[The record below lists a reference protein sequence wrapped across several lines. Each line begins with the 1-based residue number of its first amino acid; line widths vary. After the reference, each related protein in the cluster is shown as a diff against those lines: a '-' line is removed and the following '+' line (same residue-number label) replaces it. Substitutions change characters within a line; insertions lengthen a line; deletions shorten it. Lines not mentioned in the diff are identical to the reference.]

1 MYGCSRS
8 RVCDCTRRYD
18 FSVGHG
24 LVFPLKFLGVRVA
37 AVYYIRRGQK
47 KMLTLPINMR
57 ENTFVT
63 ILPFYPEVGT
73 LMSSEHK
80 VISAS
85 FFSRIIRTIVYL

>member
-18 FSVGHG
+18 FSVDHG

-47 KMLTLPINMR
+47 KNADVADKYEGKYFCNYFAVL
-57 ENTFVT
+57 
-63 ILPFYPEVGT
+63 
-73 LMSSEHK
+73 S
-80 VISAS
+80 
-85 FFSRIIRTIVYL
+85 